1 MNSRSQWFFGPYTSE
16 NTNGPLR
23 GEAGKPSCSFRIRS
37 AAAWGDSPII
47 RCEEGSIH
55 PLLFA
60 SARSGSSAP
69 TWSQG
74 AEGSRCPIRMFS
86 GCPVSPMTRNAER
99 QNPLSGISCVVIG
112 RATGLNR
119 LNFRSVAMCPAS
131 SPGCFNLR
139 ALATTND
146 FMKGGRPR
154 PRVHR
159 YRELHVE
166 PARTRSIHGS
176 QLILPRD
183 GRIGQVDDGVRLPAV
198 DELAGPRLRHGQ
210 SGSWRRVPPVFA
222 RPRRPRL
229 RESLGDHGGAGPRSE
244 RRAGRGRGHD
254 RDERAG
260 ARGGPR
266 DIRDE
271 LYPDRHAGS
280 DRAVHLSGVGAGP
293 DRCLRSGG
301 FGPRVSERPRVGE
314 IGFGVRLLRP
324 AERNSPVPPW
334 SSVRQR
340 PQQVGPSLR
349 RGARADREVV
359 P

>member
-60 SARSGSSAP
+60 SARYGSRPPS
-69 TWSQG
+69 WSQG
-74 AEGSRCPIRMFS
+74 GEGSTSPISMFS
-86 GCPVSPMTRNAER
+86 GWPVPPMTRNADR
-99 QNPLSGISCVVIG
+99 QNPLSGISCVAIG

-119 LNFRSVAMCPAS
+119 LTFRSVARCPAS
-131 SPGCFNLR
+131 SADCFNLR

-154 PRVHR
+154 PWVRL

-176 QLILPRD
+176 QPVLPRD
-183 GRIGQVDDGVRLPAV
+183 RRIGQIDDGVRLPAM
-198 DELAGPRLRHGQ
+198 DELAGPRLRHGE
-210 SGSWRRVPPVFA
+210 SGSRGRVPSVFA
-222 RPRRPRL
+222 RPRRPGL
-229 RESLGDHGGAGPRSE
+229 REPLGDYGGTGPRSE

-266 DIRDE
+266 DVRDE
-271 LYPDRHAGS
+271 LHPDRHAGS
-280 DRAVHLSGVGAGP
+280 DRAVHVPGLRAGP

-301 FGPRVSERPRVGE
+301 LGPCVPERPRVGE
-314 IGFGVRLLRP
+314 VGFGVRLF
-324 AERNSPVPPW
+324 
-334 SSVRQR
+334 
-340 PQQVGPSLR
+340 
-349 RGARADREVV
+349 
-359 P
+359 

>member
-74 AEGSRCPIRMFS
+74 AEGSRCPIRMLS

-99 QNPLSGISCVVIG
+99 QNPLSGISFVVIG

-119 LNFRSVAMCPAS
+119 LNFRSVAMRPAS

-139 ALATTND
+139 ALATTYD
-146 FMKGGRPR
+146 FMKGGRQR
-154 PRVHR
+154 LRVHL

-176 QLILPRD
+176 QPVLPRD
-183 GRIGQVDDGVRLPAV
+183 RRIGQVDDGVRLPAV
-198 DELAGPRLRHGQ
+198 DELAGPRLRDRKP
-210 SGSWRRVPPVFA
+210 GSRRRVPPVFA
-222 RPRRPRL
+222 RPRRPGL
-229 RESLGDHGGAGPRSE
+229 REPLGDHGGTGPRSE

-254 RDERAG
+254 RGERAG
-260 ARGGPR
+260 ARGGSR
-266 DIRDE
+266 DVRIE
-271 LYPDRHAGS
+271 LHPDRHAGS
-280 DRAVHLSGVGAGP
+280 CRAVAVARLAATSY
-293 DRCLRSGG
+293 RCLRSGG
-301 FGPRVSERPRVGE
+301 V
-314 IGFGVRLLRP
+314 
-324 AERNSPVPPW
+324 A
-334 SSVRQR
+334 
-340 PQQVGPSLR
+340 
-349 RGARADREVV
+349 
-359 P
+359 